1 MKRDRIPPPGPVAY
15 LQAFV
20 GDWFAIISGGLS
32 VPLTIYSLS
41 QNTPFAKGIWGSIA
55 VIGFLLAGYRIWGK
69 ERTRVLELHG
79 RPELTIE
86 TIRIGGAMDG
96 RYLFRLHN
104 SSDNAATRV
113 ILSPITS
120 QKGVLVAEFTMVASV
135 IKSPVGA
142 DMGYAI
148 KVASTGKPVTGPG
161 NDDLLQTFSLDM
173 TPQGCLTSY
182 PTHLEF
188 SNYGDEDRWQM
199 DYTLELLLE
208 EKQILCVPGQCRKI
222 TV

>member
-1 MKRDRIPPPGPVAY
+1 MKRERTPPPGAI
-15 LQAFV
+15 AFLRAIF
-20 GDWFAIISGGLS
+20 GDWLTGISGGIS
-32 VPLTIYSLS
+32 VPLTIYSLFQS
-41 QNTPFAKGIWGSIA
+41 TPFAKTIWAISAIVA
-55 VIGFLLAGYRIWGK
+55 FLSAGFRIWAK

-120 QKGVLVAEFTMVASV
+120 QKGVLVADFTMVASV
-135 IKSPVGA
+135 IKTPVGA

-148 KVASTGKPVTGPG
+148 KVASSGKPVTSPG
-161 NDDLLQTFSLDM
+161 SDDLMQTFSLDM
-173 TPQGCLTSY
+173 TPQDCMTSY
-182 PTHLEF
+182 PTRLEF

-199 DYTLELLLE
+199 DYVLEFLLE
-208 EKQILCVPGQCRKI
+208 EKQILCIPGQCRKLI
-222 TV
+222 V